1 MSRMKTFM
9 QVGLAALLLPSA
21 LSAGTT
27 DLIRQFATC
36 SGRLSAQMEFQ
47 WLLGDE
53 NADQTQQ
60 ERAAMIA
67 LLEAVTPPHA
77 RRSALATR
85 IQAKHAQ
92 NRLLTRATF
101 NADEDDAAWAA
112 ARAEVEIGSCRAL
125 ILS

>member
-1 MSRMKTFM
+1 MSRMKTIM
-9 QVGLAALLLPSA
+9 QACFATLLLPSA
-21 LSAGTT
+21 LTAGTT
-27 DLIRQFATC
+27 DLVHQFATC

-53 NADQTQQ
+53 NADRTQQ
-60 ERAAMIA
+60 EREAMIA
-67 LLEAVTPPHA
+67 LLEAVTPPEA

-85 IQAKHAQ
+85 IQAKYAQ

>member
-1 MSRMKTFM
+1 MKTIL
-9 QVGLAALLLPSA
+9 QAGLATLLIPSA
-21 LSAGTT
+21 LTAGTA
-27 DLIRQFATC
+27 DLVRQFATC

-47 WLLGDE
+47 WLLGDDA
-53 NADQTQQ
+53 ADQTRR

-67 LLEAVTPPHA
+67 LLDAVTHPDE

-92 NRLLTRATF
+92 NVLLTRATF